1 MIKRATRMVG
11 IFVGLV
17 LLLLCGPLLVLV
29 SGTIDLSARW
39 SSASREPAGL
49 APDPAESPDAV
60 VQVYGARAFS
70 WRGAFAVH
78 TWIAVKAENADSFT
92 TYEVLGWRARR
103 GISVVATSNG
113 RPDRAWYGQPPELYA
128 DIRGPEASALIPQI
142 QAAVRSYPYGDTY
155 GIWPGPNSNTFT
167 AHVARLVPG
176 LRLDLPPTA
185 VGKDYLGAWR
195 LWASSPSGT
204 GFQISARGL
213 AGVMVGIEEGLELN
227 LLGLSFGVDPVDLA
241 IRLPGI
247 GVLGAGSGRAIA
259 ASPDEEG

>member
-1 MIKRATRMVG
+1 MIKRAARMVG
-11 IFVGLV
+11 IFVGL
-17 LLLLCGPLLVLV
+17 LLVLLCGPLLVLV
-29 SGTIDLSARW
+29 SGTVDLSARW

-49 APDPAESPDAV
+49 APDPAATPEAV

-78 TWIAVKAENADSFT
+78 TWIAVKADNADTFT

-103 GISVVATSNG
+103 GISVVATSTG

-176 LRLDLPPTA
+176 MRLDLPPTA

-195 LWASSPSGT
+195 IWASSPSGT
-204 GFQISARGL
+204 GYQISARGL
-213 AGVMVGIEEGLELN
+213 AGVMVGAEEGLELN
-227 LLGLSFGVDPVDLA
+227 LLGLSFGIDPADLA
-241 IRLPGI
+241 VRLPGI
-247 GVLGAGSGRAIA
+247 GVLGAGSGRAVA
-259 ASPDEEG
+259 ASAPDDN